1 MGENVR
7 EKIRKLDEFSGGN
20 NEFKNKDSQNEH

>member
-1 MGENVR
+1 MGEHVR

-20 NEFKNKDSQNEH
+20 NEIKNKDSQK